1 MLVNGCRVSAFV
13 GGVDDSMELIWTIV
27 TALVTLGI
35 LVAFHEYGHFWVA
48 RRCGVKVLRFSIGFG
63 TPLWRTRDR
72 EGTEYTVA
80 AIPLGGYVRM
90 LDEREGDIDPSEVH
104 RAFNRQSVWS
114 RIAIVSAGPLANFLL
129 AILVFW
135 GLYLTGEKGLVPV
148 VDSVVPETPAY
159 FAGIEPGQEITEV
172 DGRPTPTI
180 NALSFRLLERLG
192 DTGFIEL
199 AVRYPGSDV
208 EYRSNAPIDRW
219 LAGQEAPNPISGL
232 GVNLVFPPIL
242 PIVDSVVAGAPAEQS
257 GFLPGDRIISADGV
271 AMPLWSAWVDYVRAR
286 PKQEIVTT
294 VERDGELLRVV
305 VTPAEKASGEDLI
318 GSVGMAVRA
327 PEIPE
332 ASLRSFERGPV
343 EALGAAL
350 QRTLDLIRFTFE
362 SIVKMFKGL
371 ISTANLSGPITIAQ
385 VAASS
390 ADSGWQS
397 WLGFLALL
405 SISLGALNLLPIP
418 VLDGGHLLFYA
429 IEALTGR
436 AVPERVQGL
445 GYQMGLIMVMS
456 LMAFALYND
465 FSRL

>member
-1 MLVNGCRVSAFV
+1 M
-13 GGVDDSMELIWTIV
+13 DLIWTIAS
-27 TALVTLGI
+27 ALVTLGI

-63 TPLWRTRDR
+63 TPLWRRRDSQ
-72 EGTEYTVA
+72 GTEYTVA

-90 LDEREGDIDPSEVH
+90 LDEREGDVDPSEAH
-104 RAFNRQSVWS
+104 RAFNRQPVWN
-114 RIAIVSAGPLANFLL
+114 RIAIVSAGPVANFLL

-135 GLYLTGEKGLVPV
+135 CLFLSGERGLVPV
-148 VDSVVPETPAY
+148 VDSVVPESPAY
-159 FAGIEPGQEITEV
+159 FAGVEPGQEITEV
-172 DGRPTPTI
+172 DGRATPTV
-180 NALSFRLLERLG
+180 NALSFRLLDRLG
-192 DTGFIEL
+192 DTGYIEL

-219 LAGQEAPNPISGL
+219 LAGSEVPNPILGL
-232 GVNLVFPPIL
+232 GIELEFPPLL
-242 PIVDSVVAGAPAEQS
+242 PIVDSVVAGEPAQAA
-257 GFLPGDRIISADGV
+257 GFLPGDRVISADGT
-271 AMPLWSAWVDYVRAR
+271 AMPLWSDWVDYVRAR
-286 PKQEIVTT
+286 PGQTLEVVVAREGVQQQLSVTT
-294 VERDGELLRVV
+294 ARKVAEGEV
-305 VTPAEKASGEDLI
+305 I
-318 GSVGMAVRA
+318 GSVGMAVRP

-332 ASLRSFERGPV
+332 SSLRNFERGPV
-343 EALGAAL
+343 EALLAAL
-350 QRTLDLIRFTFE
+350 QRTLDLVLFTFE
-362 SIVKMFKGL
+362 SIVKMIQGL

-390 ADSGWQS
+390 AESGWQS

-418 VLDGGHLLFYA
+418 VLDGGHLLFYL

-436 AVPERVQGL
+436 PVPERVQGL

>member
-1 MLVNGCRVSAFV
+1 MDLV
-13 GGVDDSMELIWTIV
+13 WTV
-27 TALVTLGI
+27 LTALVTLGI

-63 TPLWRTRDR
+63 TPLWRKVDA
-72 EGTEYTVA
+72 EGTEYTVS

-90 LDEREGDIDPSEVH
+90 LDEREGDVDSSELH

-129 AILVFW
+129 AIFVFW
-135 GLYLTGEKGLVPV
+135 VLFLSGEKGMVPI
-148 VDSVVPETPAY
+148 VDAIEPDSPAY
-159 FAGIEPGQEITEV
+159 FAGIEVGQEITSI
-172 DGRPTPTI
+172 DGRSTPTI

-192 DTGFIEL
+192 DSGVIEL
-199 AVRYPGSDV
+199 GARYPGSEV
-208 EYRSNAPIDRW
+208 QYSSNAPIDRW
-219 LAGQEAPNPISGL
+219 LVGVEAPNPIAGMGISL
-232 GVNLVFPPIL
+232 AFPPVL
-242 PIVDSVVAGAPAEQS
+242 PIVEETVEDSPAAAA
-257 GFLPGDRIISADGV
+257 GFLPGDRIVSADNQV
-271 AMPLWSAWVDYVRAR
+271 MTTWSDWVEYVRSKSGQSMA
-286 PKQEIVTT
+286 VV
-294 VERDGELLRVV
+294 VERDKLSLNLTLTPVEKLVNGE
-305 VTPAEKASGEDLI
+305 AI
-318 GSVGMAVRA
+318 GSVGMAVRT
-327 PEIPE
+327 PEIPAE
-332 ASLRSFERGPV
+332 SLRVFDRGPI
-343 EALGAAL
+343 EALLAAL
-350 QRTLDLIRFTFE
+350 QRTFDLIVFTFE
-362 SIVKMFKGL
+362 SILKMLQGL

-390 ADSGWQS
+390 AESGWQS

-418 VLDGGHLLFYA
+418 ILDGGHLLFYT

-436 AVPERVQGL
+436 AVPERIQGW

>member
-1 MLVNGCRVSAFV
+1 MSSGFAALQS
-13 GGVDDSMELIWTIV
+13 GVESMDLLWTV
-27 TALVTLGI
+27 ASALVTLGI

-63 TPLWRTRDR
+63 TPLWRTRDSQ
-72 EGTEYTVA
+72 GTEYTVA

-90 LDEREGDIDPSEVH
+90 LDEREGDVDPSEVH
-104 RAFNRQSVWS
+104 RAFNRQSVWA

-135 GLYLTGEKGLVPV
+135 CLFLNGERGLIPV
-148 VDSVVPETPAY
+148 VASVVPETPAY
-159 FAGIEPGQEITEV
+159 FAGVEPGQEITEV
-172 DGRPTPTI
+172 DGRPTPTV

-199 AVRYPGSDV
+199 TVRYPGSEV
-208 EYRSNAPIDRW
+208 EYRSDAPIDRW
-219 LAGQEAPNPISGL
+219 LAGDEAPNPVVGL
-232 GVNLVFPPIL
+232 GINLQFPPLL
-242 PIVDSVVAGAPAEQS
+242 PVVDSVIADAPAEAA
-257 GFLPGDRIISADGV
+257 GFLPGDLILSADGT
-271 AMPLWSAWVDYVRAR
+271 AMPLWSDWVDYVRAG
-286 PKQEIVTT
+286 PGQPMEIAIA
-294 VERDGELLRVV
+294 RDGVEVLLS
-305 VTPAEKASGEDLI
+305 VTPKETLSGGEVF

-327 PEIPE
+327 PDIPE
-332 ASLRSFERGPV
+332 SSLRSFERGPV

-350 QRTLDLIRFTFE
+350 QRTLDLVLFTFE
-362 SIVKMFKGL
+362 SIVKMIQGL

-390 ADSGWQS
+390 AESGWQS

-418 VLDGGHLLFYA
+418 VLDGGHLLFYF

-436 AVPERVQGL
+436 AVSDRVQGL

-465 FSRL
+465 VSRL